1 MGARGCE
8 RTVTHAVD
16 SRLSGWE
23 AVVTF
28 FCFLD
33 SDHVPMA
40 HMEPLDAET
49 LEEARQ
55 QASHL
60 LRQHH
65 SAKAARIFLDAV
77 EVDILEAKGE
87 PS

>member
-1 MGARGCE
+1 M
-8 RTVTHAVD
+8 
-16 SRLSGWE
+16 
-23 AVVTF
+23 TF

-33 SDHVPMA
+33 SDHLPMA

-55 QASHL
+55 QAADL
-60 LRQHH
+60 LSQHR
-65 SAKAARIFLDAV
+65 SAKAARIFLDAA
-77 EVDILEAKGE
+77 EVDLLVAKGE

>member
-1 MGARGCE
+1 
-8 RTVTHAVD
+8 
-16 SRLSGWE
+16 
-23 AVVTF
+23 
-28 FCFLD
+28 
-33 SDHVPMA
+33 MA